1 MLSDEKRFAVSNAIL
16 LISIGLLAFVF
27 INNNTACVQGAS
39 GSCNVGDTEVLEIR
53 LKLEEVLF

>member
-27 INNNTACVQGAS
+27 MNNNTA
-39 GSCNVGDTEVLEIR
+39 
-53 LKLEEVLF
+53 

>member
-39 GSCNVGDTEVLEIR
+39 GSCNVGDTEV
-53 LKLEEVLF
+53 F